1 MAPVVFH
8 EADIGGKKCRH
19 SEKHQHT
26 VSNDGVRNNPKFQ
39 RSGKHDARPD
49 GNYVI
54 FVIRQIYQTRSVIVA
69 APQKAAGRREAK
81 SVKPKRLYEMD
92 MSQYTMAGLSNQ
104 KWP

>member
-1 MAPVVFH
+1 MM
-8 EADIGGKKCRH
+8 
-19 SEKHQHT
+19 
-26 VSNDGVRNNPKFQ
+26 
-39 RSGKHDARPD
+39 PD
-49 GNYVI
+49 QTEI
-54 FVIRQIYQTRSVIVA
+54 TLFFVIRRIYQTRNVIVA